1 MDIESLKKT
10 YANANAKIVSFLA
23 KYGVNTLPKMWWVF
37 TLLVALFGYGY
48 YVKRI
53 YKYITENYD
62 VYLLKV
68 YNAFG
73 HTWLNILFFIG
84 IIVTAIWAG
93 TSIRKDK
100 LFSWK
105 RLFVEV
111 FVLETL
117 FYNNQWR
124 FAEIAFGFNYKWLL
138 ILLCSA
144 LILLELVKYRFHKAP
159 CPTPD
164 KDFRRYITDDDF
176 NPEEDFQ
183 RRKTLAVEIVNRALN
198 TDLSKESFSIGITG
212 SWGTGKSTM
221 LSNIKEAIGNRAYI
235 VEFNP
240 WNSQT
245 PSQIITDFFSEI
257 RNVLSEEYHTLSKP
271 LMRYAN
277 MLADIP
283 LNPVEKWFVSKFS
296 DYANEDISGSK
307 EQLGKELLKVDRPV
321 VVLIDDTDRLDAD
334 EMFEVLRL
342 VRNTA
347 LLPNVIYFVAFDK
360 TYLVGQLNQ
369 KKLTDAEQYA
379 EKIFQL
385 EVAMPYAEK
394 HLLIS
399 ALYYDINQM
408 MKTTRHSSWLYS
420 NISYANM
427 TMAVEIM
434 GSYRQVKR
442 FARLYV
448 TELHYMKSVFKKAEL
463 SVTDLFWLTLIQLT
477 DHATYEQLFRN
488 PDEYLKTEREGNFSI
503 YLKKEGAKIENKNTL
518 KILER
523 LFSKNNGNINNG
535 IRYCDNYYNY
545 FYMGMENGRITIQE
559 VEDLM
564 NAGDEIDAKVE
575 DICGKKTS
583 QSIYHRLSGYTP
595 RQELEQIKAYF
606 TVLTAWMN
614 HQTHH
619 LMGYLFKERLSIHLV
634 TEANRGAI
642 RTWFVQRMKTVIDST
657 DNFLQIAEVLNR
669 LYPVYPC
676 DMDEGEVTMTHV
688 IESGDIKQLS
698 QHLFSRFLEKY
709 PNQDAANILD
719 KGKYIG
725 KLYRELSLAVD
736 YYSSED
742 ISHFENMVID
752 VVIEYFSQHK
762 SNQYEECRRHYM
774 LTEED
779 QNSGYADDIAQNN
792 AEDKEFLFGSS
803 NTKFDEYIDK
813 CFIHK

>member
-1 MDIESLKKT
+1 MDIESLKKS
-10 YANANAKIVSFLA
+10 YASAKAKIVTFLA
-23 KYGVNTLPKMWWVF
+23 KYGVNTLPKIWWVF
-37 TLLVALFGYGY
+37 MLLIALVGYGY
-48 YVKRI
+48 YVDRI
-53 YKYITENYD
+53 YKYITKYYD
-62 VYLLKV
+62 TYLLKV
-68 YNAFG
+68 FHAFG
-73 HTWLNILFFIG
+73 HPWLNVLFFI
-84 IIVTAIWAG
+84 IIIATALWVG
-93 TSIRKDK
+93 NSIRKDK

-105 RLFVEV
+105 RLFVEL

-117 FYNNQWR
+117 LYNNQWR
-124 FAEIAFGFNYKWLL
+124 FAEIAFGLNYKWLL
-138 ILLCSA
+138 ILLCGA
-144 LILLELVKYRFHKAP
+144 FIVLELFKYRFHKTQ

-176 NPEEDFQ
+176 NPEEDYQ
-183 RRKTLAVEIVNRALN
+183 RRKILAVEIVNRALN

-212 SWGTGKSTM
+212 GWGTGKSTM

-257 RNVLSEEYHTLSKP
+257 RNALSEDYHTLSKP

-307 EQLGKELLKVDRPV
+307 DQLGKELLKVDRPV

-379 EKIFQL
+379 EKIFQF

-463 SVTDLFWLTLIQLT
+463 SITDLFWLTLVQLT

-488 PDEYLKTEREGNFSI
+488 PETYLKSEREGNFNV
-503 YLKKEGAKIENKNTL
+503 YLKNENVEIKNKNTE
-518 KILER
+518 KIIDR

-545 FYMGMENGRITIQE
+545 FYMGMEKGRITIQE
-559 VEDLM
+559 FEDLM
-564 NAGDEIDAKVE
+564 NAGEEIDAKMTEV
-575 DICGKKTS
+575 CSMKSS
-583 QSIYHRLSGYTP
+583 QSIYHRLSGYTLHQDP
-595 RQELEQIKAYF
+595 EQIKAYL

-614 HQTHH
+614 NQTHH
-619 LMGYLFKERLSIHLV
+619 LMGYLFKERLSTSLV
-634 TEANRGAI
+634 PEAYRDAI
-642 RTWFVQRMKTVIDST
+642 RTWFVQRMNAVIDVT

-676 DMDEGEVTMTHV
+676 DMDEGEVTMTH
-688 IESGDIKQLS
+688 IIGANDIKQLS
-698 QHLFSRFLEKY
+698 QYLFSKFLEKY

-719 KGKYIG
+719 KGTYIG
-725 KLYRELSLAVD
+725 KLYRELSMATD

-742 ISHFENMVID
+742 ISTYENMAID
-752 VVIEYFSQHK
+752 VVIEFFSQHK
-762 SNQYEECRRHYM
+762 SNQYEKCRRHYM

-779 QNSGYADDIAQNN
+779 QNSGYAEDIAQNN
-792 AEDKEFLFGSS
+792 AEDKVFLFGSNDS
-803 NTKFDEYIDK
+803 KFDEYIDK
-813 CFIHK
+813 CFVHI